1 MDPTYERRLSLRGSK
16 TQTPPSSPLTPRY
29 KTRTPHRPSSLGK
42 RLTSTHTFNSPPAI
56 RRNLNLSPPELSP
69 SKRPLTGDRF
79 IPVRCRPILSSI
91 LALTENES
99 RSSTKPPCPQAP
111 SANRDSS
118 PDSHKEAVT
127 YTCLLRNEIL
137 GSDITDLPVSTA
149 QGSEGKWGMS
159 PSRKPISPSILHFR
173 SSLSRPGSSYA
184 PTASSLSPLTPS
196 SQKLLLSP
204 KRVTRKISKT
214 PFKVLDAPELQ
225 DDYYLNLLDW
235 SSSNILAV
243 GLGTSV
249 YLWNAA
255 NSQVNKLYDFQSEGD
270 CVTSVSWSET
280 GTSLC
285 VGTRTG
291 IVSIWDV
298 QCSARVA
305 NYMRHEERVSSLAW
319 NNTSVCSG
327 SRDKSICQ
335 WDTRA
340 ASGEGPARR
349 LNHHT
354 QEVCGLRWSAD
365 NLHLASGGNDNRLLI
380 WDERSHAPIH
390 RFQEHTAAIKALAWS
405 PHQYGLLATGGGT
418 QDKTIRFWNVTTGQQ
433 LSHIDT
439 GSQVC
444 NLCWSLH
451 SQEIVS
457 THGFSQNEI
466 LIWKYPSLLQ
476 VAKLTGHAN
485 RVLYLSLSPDGQ
497 TIVTGAGDETLR
509 FWNVFSKASAPKDLC
524 SPLQEA
530 ISSNSSYK

>member
-1 MDPTYERRLSLRGSK
+1 MDPVYERRLSLRVSK
-16 TQTPPSSPLTPRY
+16 ALTPPSSPHTPRFKC
-29 KTRTPHRPSSLGK
+29 KTPSRQSSLGK
-42 RLTSTHTFNSPPAI
+42 RTSVAHFNSPPTI
-56 RRNLNLSPPELSP
+56 RRNLNLSPPDLSP
-69 SKRPLTGDRF
+69 SKRPVSGDRF
-79 IPVRCRPILSSI
+79 IPVRSRPILSSI

-99 RSSTKPPCPQAP
+99 SCAGKVSNAP
-111 SANRDSS
+111 SNSATNRDPS
-118 PDSHKEAVT
+118 PESHKEAVT
-127 YTCLLRNEIL
+127 YSCLLRNEIL
-137 GSDITDLPVSTA
+137 GSDITDLPVPMSPGTDA
-149 QGSEGKWGMS
+149 KWGVS
-159 PSRKPISPSILHFR
+159 PSRKHSSPSILHFR
-173 SSLSRPGSSYA
+173 SSLSRSNSGYSLDSA
-184 PTASSLSPLTPS
+184 SLSPLTLS

-214 PFKVLDAPELQ
+214 PYKVLDAPELQ

-235 SSSNILAV
+235 SAGNMLAV

-255 NSQVNKLYDFQSEGD
+255 NSQVNKLHDFQGEGD
-270 CVTSVSWSET
+270 CVTSVSWSES
-280 GTSLC
+280 GTALC

-291 IVSIWDV
+291 VVGIWDV
-298 QCSARVA
+298 SAGTRVA
-305 NYMRHEERVSSLAW
+305 SYVRHTERVSSLAW
-319 NNTSVCSG
+319 NSSSVCSG

-340 ASGEGPARR
+340 PSADGPSRR
-349 LNHHT
+349 LNFHS

-365 NLHLASGGNDNRLLI
+365 KQHLASGGNDNRLLV
-380 WDERSHAPIH
+380 WNEHSNAPVH
-390 RFQEHTAAIKALAWS
+390 RFVEHRAAIKAIAWS
-405 PHQYGLLATGGGT
+405 PHQYGLLASGGGT

-485 RVLYLSLSPDGQ
+485 RVLYLALSPDGQ

-509 FWNVFSKASAPKDLC
+509 FWNVFSKASTPKDIS
-524 SPLQEA
+524 SPLEEA
-530 ISSNSSYK
+530 ISNSSSFK

>member
-1 MDPTYERRLSLRGSK
+1 MDPSYERRLSLRGSK
-16 TQTPPSSPLTPRY
+16 PLAPSSSPLTPR
-29 KTRTPHRPSSLGK
+29 SSQLSSILGK
-42 RLTSTHTFNSPPAI
+42 RSGGIHFNSPPSI

-69 SKRPLTGDRF
+69 SKRPVSGDRF
-79 IPVRCRPILSSI
+79 IPVRSRPILSSI
-91 LALTENES
+91 LGITENES
-99 RSSTKPPCPQAP
+99 RLSHKQI
-111 SANRDSS
+111 SS
-118 PDSHKEAVT
+118 PSSSLPRDPSPESHKEAVT
-127 YTCLLRNEIL
+127 YSCLLRNEIL
-137 GSDITDLPVSTA
+137 GSDITDLPVPGTPS
-149 QGSEGKWGMS
+149 SSDRKWGVS
-159 PSRKPISPSILHFR
+159 PARKQSSPSILHFR
-173 SSLSRPGSSYA
+173 SSLSRPSSGFS
-184 PTASSLSPLTPS
+184 PNASSLSPLTPS

-235 SSSNILAV
+235 SASNMLAV

-255 NSQVNKLYDFQSEGD
+255 NSQVNKLHDFHAEGD
-270 CVTSVSWSET
+270 CVTSVSWAECGDT
-280 GTSLC
+280 LC
-285 VGTRTG
+285 VGTRMG
-291 IVSIWDV
+291 VVSIWDV
-298 QCSARVA
+298 QGARRVA
-305 NYMRHEERVSSLAW
+305 NYVRHVERVSSLAW
-319 NNTSVCSG
+319 NNSCVCSG

-340 ASGEGPARR
+340 SSGEGPTRR
-349 LNHHT
+349 LSYHS

-365 NLHLASGGNDNRLLI
+365 KMHLASGGNDNRLLI
-380 WDERSHAPIH
+380 WNEHNNSPVH
-390 RFQEHTAAIKALAWS
+390 RFVEHRAAIKAIAWS
-405 PHQYGLLATGGGT
+405 PHQYSLLATGGGT

-433 LSHIDT
+433 LNHIDT

-466 LIWKYPSLLQ
+466 LIWKYPSLQQ

-509 FWNVFSKASAPKDLC
+509 FWNVFSKTNTPKDLT
-524 SPLQEA
+524 SPLEEA
-530 ISSNSSYK
+530 ISNSSSFK

>member
-1 MDPTYERRLSLRGSK
+1 MDPLYERRLSLRGTK
-16 TQTPPSSPLTPRY
+16 IITPPSSPLTPRM
-29 KTRTPHRPSSLGK
+29 KSRTPHRPSSLGK
-42 RLTSTHTFNSPPAI
+42 RTHSTLFNTPPTI

-69 SKRPLTGDRF
+69 SKRPVSGDRF
-79 IPVRCRPILSSI
+79 IPVRSRPILSSI
-91 LALTENES
+91 LGITENES
-99 RSSTKPPCPQAP
+99 HSAQKQTATPSSSQPREP
-111 SANRDSS
+111 S
-118 PDSHKEAVT
+118 PESHKEAVT
-127 YTCLLRNEIL
+127 YSCLLRNEIL
-137 GSDITDLPVSTA
+137 GSDITDLPMTLSQSTD
-149 QGSEGKWGMS
+149 GKCGMS
-159 PSRKPISPSILHFR
+159 PSRKQSSPSILQFR
-173 SSLSRPGSSYA
+173 SSLSRPSSGFC

-235 SSSNILAV
+235 SSSNMLAV

-255 NSQVNKLYDFQSEGD
+255 NSQVNKLHDFQSEGD
-270 CVTSVSWSET
+270 CVTSVGWAET

-298 QCSARVA
+298 QTNQRVA
-305 NYMRHEERVSSLAW
+305 NYIRHIERVSSLAW
-319 NNTSVCSG
+319 KNTTVCSG

-340 ASGEGPARR
+340 SSGEGPVRQ
-349 LNHHT
+349 LNFHT

-365 NLHLASGGNDNRLLI
+365 KMHLASGGNDNRLLI
-380 WDERSHAPIH
+380 WNEHSFAPVHKFVEH
-390 RFQEHTAAIKALAWS
+390 RAAIKAIAWS

-433 LSHIDT
+433 LNHIDT

-466 LIWKYPSLLQ
+466 LIWRYPSLLQ

-509 FWNVFSKASAPKDLC
+509 FWNVFSKACTPKDQC
-524 SPLQEA
+524 SPLEEA
-530 ISSNSSYK
+530 ISNSSSFK

>member
-1 MDPTYERRLSLRGSK
+1 MDPTYERRLTLRGNK
-16 TQTPPSSPLTPRY
+16 INTPPSSPLTPMF
-29 KTRTPHRPSSLGK
+29 KSRTPQRPSSLGK
-42 RLTSTHTFNSPPAI
+42 RVSSNHTFNSPPAI

-69 SKRPLTGDRF
+69 SKRPVTGDRF
-79 IPVRCRPILSSI
+79 IPVRSRPILSSI

-99 RSSTKPPCPQAP
+99 RCAIKLPSTQVP
-111 SANRDSS
+111 SNRDSS

-127 YTCLLRNEIL
+127 YNCLLRNEIL
-137 GSDITDLPVSTA
+137 GSDITDLPVSGA
-149 QGSEGKWGMS
+149 QGSEGRWGMS
-159 PSRKPISPSILHFR
+159 PSRKHSSPSILHFR
-173 SSLSRPGSSYA
+173 SSLSRPGSVYS
-184 PTASSLSPLTPS
+184 PTAPSLSPLTPS

-204 KRVTRKISKT
+204 KRITRKISKT

-235 SSSNILAV
+235 SSSNMLAV

-255 NSQVNKLYDFQSEGD
+255 NSQVNKLHDFQTEGD
-270 CVTSVSWSET
+270 CVTSVSWSES
-280 GTSLC
+280 GASLC

-291 IVSIWDV
+291 VVSIWDV
-298 QCSARVA
+298 QGNARVA
-305 NYMRHEERVSSLAW
+305 NYVRHVERVSSLAW
-319 NNTSVCSG
+319 NNTCVCSG

-340 ASGEGPARR
+340 SSGEGPARR
-349 LNHHT
+349 LNSHS

-365 NLHLASGGNDNRLLI
+365 KLHLASGGNDNRLLI
-380 WDERSHAPIH
+380 WNEHSYTPIH
-390 RFQEHTAAIKALAWS
+390 RFHEHTAAIKALAWS